1 MEPCNITPEITGT
14 GTVFDSIRVLTRE
27 VGMGSEK
34 ISVMVTSDKRE
45 QLQMAAMVASVGAVS
60 GNDVTVFLSMNSLS
74 FFVKGADKP
83 ATAEGPMGT
92 LIEEKNA
99 PDFKELFQQAVEYG
113 DAKIF
118 PCSMAVDILGLGQ
131 NDLEEYISE
140 PLGLTSF
147 LSDASEGQV
156 WHF

>member
-1 MEPCNITPEITGT
+1 MSS
-14 GTVFDSIRVLTRE
+14 D
-27 VGMGSEK
+27 K
-34 ISVMVTSDKRE
+34 ISVMVTSGNRE

-60 GNDVTVFLSMNSLS
+60 GNDVTVFLSMNALK
-74 FFVKGADKP
+74 FFLKNSTDKAP
-83 ATAEGPMGT
+83 AEGEMGS
-92 LIEEKNA
+92 LMEEKNA

-118 PCSMAVDILGLGQ
+118 PCSMAIDILEINQ
-131 NDLEEYISE
+131 DDLEGFVSG
-140 PLGLTSF
+140 PAGLTSF